1 MEREKAWELVKAHL
15 KSDNLQKHSLAVEAV
30 MRALAE
36 RLGEDAEI
44 WGLAGLLHDIDYE
57 ETSED
62 FEKHGL
68 KSLEILAG
76 QDVADNILHAISA
89 HNPATGIPKETLL
102 DKALFAAD
110 PVTGL
115 LTASALV
122 KPTKKLADVEVSS
135 VKKKFKDKAFARG
148 ANREQIDT
156 CVDLGLERV
165 DFLALALSAM
175 KPIAGV
181 LGL

>member
-1 MEREKAWELVKAHL
+1 MEREKAWELVCAHL
-15 KSDNLQKHSLAVEAV
+15 KSENLRKHSLAVEAV
-30 MRALAE
+30 MVSLAKH
-36 RLGEDAEI
+36 LGQNKEG

-57 ETSED
+57 ETAED
-62 FEKHGL
+62 VERHGL
-68 KSLEILAG
+68 RSTEMLEAYQLAP
-76 QDVADNILHAISA
+76 DILHAIAA
-89 HNPATGIPKETLL
+89 HNPATQIKQETLL
-102 DKALFAAD
+102 DKTLYAAD

-122 KPTKKLADVEVSS
+122 KPSKKLADVEVTS

-156 CVDLGLERV
+156 CVNLGLERAE
-165 DFLALALSAM
+165 FLALALDAM
-175 KPIAGV
+175 KPIAKE

>member
-1 MEREKAWELVKAHL
+1 MERTKAWELVCKHL
-15 KSDNLQKHSLAVEAV
+15 ESDNLRKHSLAVEAV

-36 RLGEDAEI
+36 KLGEDTKM

-57 ETSED
+57 MTADD
-62 FEKHGL
+62 FEKHGRV
-68 KSLEILAG
+68 SLEILKG
-76 QDVADNILHAISA
+76 MDVDEAVLHAISA
-89 HNPATGIPKETLL
+89 HNPATGVAKETLL

-115 LTASALV
+115 LTAAALV
-122 KPTKKLADVEVSS
+122 KPSKKLADVEIPS
-135 VKKKFKDKAFARG
+135 VLKKFKDKAFARG

-156 CVDLGLERV
+156 CVVLNMERG
-165 DFLALALSAM
+165 DFLGLALSAM
-175 KPIAGV
+175 QPIADE